1 LRETVKNILGL
12 LIITTISYVIFV
24 SYNAYQFFQTDQA
37 LLSEGLYKDQIE
49 VFENDLSAIEAKF
62 NETNYYDSSE
72 AINLNFDGTP
82 KTWVVKITALSD
94 EAMIQI
100 KDVLFNQGFLTF
112 SEDGALYIGPYID
125 RSQLD
130 FALELLNTDFDLDD
144 LQILEWKI

>member
-1 LRETVKNILGL
+1 MKEAVKNILGL
-12 LIITTISYVIFV
+12 FVVATISYVIFV

-37 LLSEGLYKDQIE
+37 LLSETVYKEQIE
-49 VFENDLSAIEAKF
+49 VFENDLSAIETKF
-62 NETNYYDSSE
+62 NETNYYDSSK

-82 KTWVVKITALSD
+82 KTWVVKITEQND
-94 EAMIQI
+94 ETMIQI

-130 FALELLNTDFDLDD
+130 FAIELLGTGFDLDD